1 MAGLYFATSLA
12 VVPPLVR
19 TKMSDA
25 LEILAVRTADDA
37 KLSSGLIGIGAAL
50 LINLKMAP

>member
-1 MAGLYFATSLA
+1 
-12 VVPPLVR
+12 
-19 TKMSDA
+19 MSDA

-50 LINLKMAP
+50 LINLKTPS